1 MAEIGLHANTL
12 IGEVAIHDGAS
23 GYLLRP
29 SFFAISQLDG
39 LDETVKA
46 VCHALTALE
55 HGLQPSQYDLCSC
68 AAVLHACGLPTDRQD
83 IAGEIVQTRRG
94 MRWKPGKM
102 GVHNLVV
109 LSNALISA
117 GLVGNKKQARKAK
130 GPAKPFDP
138 TEFVA
143 VAAAHLDVPID
154 QAWRLTMTEFQMLM
168 DAKHPPKKPDLTP
181 DDVRAAMQRAGIPL
195 H

>member
-1 MAEIGLHANTL
+1 MAEVDLHANTVV
-12 IGEVAIHDGAS
+12 GEVAIYDGAS

-29 SFFAISQLDG
+29 SFFALSQLDG
-39 LDETVKA
+39 LEETIKA

-55 HGLQPSQYDLCSC
+55 NGLQPSQYDLCSC
-68 AAVLHACGLPTDRQD
+68 AAVLHACGVPTDRWD
-83 IAGEIVQTRRG
+83 VTGEIVQTRSG

-102 GVHNLVV
+102 GIHNLVV

-117 GLVGNKKQARKAK
+117 GVVGNKSQARKAK
-130 GPAKPFDP
+130 GPAKPFSP
-138 TEFVA
+138 SEFVA
-143 VAAAHLDVPID
+143 AAAVHLDVPID